1 MTTFRP
7 VSEGFAKGKA
17 ESIKLAVATFNK
29 AARKKLE
36 FVGEEFFRV
45 GQQCIYSAQYR
56 FGDRVLNFC
65 GCRSLPNLVIEEFVD
80 GKKPGDP
87 EFMDEFMET
96 LA

>member
-1 MTTFRP
+1 MTFRP

-17 ESIKLAVATFNK
+17 ESIRLAVAKFNK

-56 FGDRVLNFC
+56 FGERVLNFC
-65 GCRSLPNLVIEEFVD
+65 GCRTLPNLVIEEFAD
-80 GKKPGDP
+80 GKKPGNP
-87 EFMDEFMET
+87 EFMDEFLET